1 MSKFSDFINFIVL
14 LKYFNKNDVFL
25 RYFPYATSGNF
36 DSDIVELMA
45 HINNDTISRVFLY
58 TKPLDEAQWINLMF
72 YHAYV
77 VFYTETRNGKFW
89 WSLEKNGEA
98 LILQMSRFTE
108 DVRDKNEGEK
118 RIKKTGYW
126 RPDLNVKDNCAIRF
140 RELYDYIIVDTD
152 QLNIKY
158 NYSDENCKKFAKIVF
173 DKIAQ
178 LLELCCLIY

>member
-1 MSKFSDFINFIVL
+1 MYVL
-14 LKYFNKNDVFL
+14 F
-25 RYFPYATSGNF
+25 RYFPYTSTGSF
-36 DSDIVELMA
+36 DSDFADLMS

-58 TKPLDEAQWINLMF
+58 TKPLNEAQWTNLIF

-77 VFYTETRNGKFW
+77 VFYTETINGKFW

-98 LILQMSRFTE
+98 LILQMSRNIE

-126 RPDLNVKDNCAIRF
+126 KPDLNTEDASSISF
-140 RELYDYIIVDTD
+140 RQLYDYIIADTD

-158 NYSDENCKKFAKIVF
+158 NFSDENCKKFAKIVF
-173 DKIAQ
+173 DKIARNKRWD
-178 LLELCCLIY
+178 YVV